1 MLLYCFKCKKKKDSK
16 VAKKNKGKLRLL
28 SKCVVCDTKTK
39 WDLKNQ
45 EPTGLLSNLGV
56 KTSFSKFPYEVIFCF

>member
-1 MLLYCFKCKKKKDSK
+1 M
-16 VAKKNKGKLRLL
+16 LL

-56 KTSFSKFPYEVIFCF
+56 KTNFSKFPYEVIFCF